1 MFEAYFSRVAFIF
14 LIYAVIAGGYINEV
28 LSCQMRYLLT
38 NNKIYRHVMG
48 IILVFVFI
56 MAEGGWSFGDDEK
69 ESENSWASGN
79 VSHTIII
86 AFMIYLIFL
95 ISAKSKLI
103 PNLIFFSLIFILY
116 FINTQRSFLLVR
128 EKITKETSDAI
139 IYFEYFLLF
148 LAVIVLIYG
157 FTDYIFYQK
166 EEYGKAFSWFTFMLG
181 TKECK
186 SLL

>member
-1 MFEAYFSRVAFIF
+1 MKFFPVK
-14 LIYAVIAGGYINEV
+14 
-28 LSCQMRYLLT
+28 CD
-38 NNKIYRHVMG
+38 IYRHLMG
-48 IILVFVFI
+48 ILLVFVFI
-56 MAEGGWSFGDDEK
+56 MAEGGWSFGEDEK

-86 AFMIYLIFL
+86 AFIIYLIFL

-103 PNLIFFSLIFILY
+103 PNLIFFSLIFLLY

-128 EKITKETSDAI
+128 EKITKETSDKI

-148 LAVIVLIYG
+148 LAFITLFYG
-157 FTDYIFYQK
+157 FIDYIFYQQG
-166 EEYGKAFSWFTFMLG
+166 EYGKDFSWYLFIIG
-181 TKECK
+181 TKQCK